1 MSQVA
6 RQARSEGRI
15 AGLVPTMGAL
25 HAGHFSLV
33 QAARRAAD
41 PVIVSVFVNPKQFGP
56 GEDYARYPRT
66 LDADREALEKLG
78 VDILFSPS
86 PEEMY
91 PPGFST
97 VGDRRRTGRP
107 AWRAACAPAI
117 FAASPLSS

>member
-1 MSQVA
+1 MKQVA

-33 QAARRAAD
+33 QAARREAS
-41 PVIVSVFVNPKQFGP
+41 PVIVSIFVNPKQFAP
-56 GEDYARYPRT
+56 SEDYARYPRT
-66 LDADREALEKLG
+66 LEADWEALEEIG

-91 PPGFST
+91 PPGFRTT
-97 VGDRRRTGRP
+97 VNVEGLATGS
-107 AWRAACAPAI
+107 RAACARAI